1 MGYIIVTHTDIDGV
15 AGAALYIYKA
25 GLSPSRVLF
34 AEPYNLVDVLKS
46 ARAVEEKVVVID
58 LGVNPPTLN
67 KLVDE
72 LRRITMRGAAVEW
85 YDHHVWSH
93 EWISLIKD
101 LGVNLYVDTSTCGTG
116 VVAKYSPRLVEVD
129 EAFLAELT
137 NGVCGADLW
146 KFDHWLSPWLH
157 RLVSRRGES
166 SWRIHVL
173 NTLSK
178 GVLWNNDF
186 ASYVSSRIDWELKA
200 YGEFIND
207 VRVVEACNLKIA
219 YIREPRVNSSLA
231 ASVILGRSMADIA
244 VVVSSDGKLS
254 FRSESSDVRSLAV
267 KLGGGGHLH
276 ASGAKIRI
284 PITVRLKSFFNKEAL
299 MDYVHRVVSATMCSE
314 ERLFTYST

>member
-1 MGYIIVTHTDIDGV
+1 MKDLEYIVITHTDIDGV

-46 ARAVEEKVVVID
+46 ARVVEGKVVVID

-72 LRRITMRGAAVEW
+72 LRKITMRGAAVEW
-85 YDHHVWSH
+85 YDHHVWSD
-93 EWISLIKD
+93 EWIALIKD
-101 LGVNLYVDTSTCGTG
+101 LGVKLYLDTSTCGTG
-116 VVAKYSPRLVEVD
+116 VVAKYSPRLVEVN
-129 EAFLAELT
+129 EAFLVELT

-157 RLVSRRGES
+157 RLVPRREES

-173 NTLSK
+173 NNLSK

-186 ASYVSSRIDWELKA
+186 TNYVSNRVDWELKA
-200 YGEFIND
+200 YSEFTNN
-207 VRVVEACNLKIA
+207 VKVVEACNLRIA

-267 KLGGGGHLH
+267 KLGGGGHVH
-276 ASGAKIRI
+276 ASGAKIQI

-299 MDYVHRVVSATMCSE
+299 MDYVHRVI
-314 ERLFTYST
+314 STTICFEK